1 MNNENQN
8 DLKQNYED
16 FKLGR
21 FFIYAGIAN
30 FFCGVYTAITLILL
44 SYFSKRFSYKKE
56 YLKITLIIF
65 IIYFLFIYSVLF
77 YWIFNERREIG
88 FRNFGDIM
96 YSNIFYSL
104 PVTLYN
110 LYFILKRF
118 KLN

>member
-21 FFIYAGIAN
+21 FYIYAGIAN
-30 FFCGVYTAITLILL
+30 FFFGVYTAIALILL
-44 SYFSKRFSYKKE
+44 SVFSKSFSYKKE
-56 YLKITLIIF
+56 YLKVTLIIF

-77 YWIFNERREIG
+77 YWILNERRDVG
-88 FRNFGDIM
+88 FRYFGNIM
-96 YSNIFYSL
+96 FGNIFYSL

-110 LYFILKRF
+110 LYFMLKRF